1 MRRIIFICVCFSSLL
16 MNSQNINNMFPDFDK
31 RGMKT
36 TILYNSS
43 SFSDINDYPTQTH
56 NIYNFYQAYKAI
68 SFSDFEQRLPNLSTL
83 KAKATQELLSLEVPL
98 ALLFTEYDTFNE
110 VASNNNLIET
120 SDGNT
125 FQRVGPQTEIFD
137 KHQLLIAA
145 ALKPIQRGTNVVFSL
160 YEDTFF
166 NTSERNIIKIEV
178 DFDDNQGFRTINT
191 DSNTPINYQNE
202 GEKLLQFR
210 ITLDNQEVV
219 ESRASL
225 NVIYSNEELNTQNNQ
240 NIVGFTSGTT
250 DPPYIQPYNEYP
262 FKGWGEMDIFYSP
275 DGVLDKPIFLI
286 DGFDPLDSRNIN
298 TIYQALNY
306 SGGNLGDIVRDNG
319 YDVVVLNF
327 PTYFREQDQVW
338 IYGGADYIERNAM
351 LLVELIKYINNLKV
365 GDKQNVIIGPSMG
378 GLVARYGLNY
388 MESIGLDHETRL
400 YISFDTPHAGANV
413 PIGFQHMFNYLAYG
427 LNTWAGDF
435 SVESLRPL
443 VDGMLKS
450 PAGRQMLWDHFEP
463 HLVDG
468 GPEFNNNSALPQ
480 PHPFFDIFYNAIDTV
495 NSSEFPQ
502 NTRNVSIIN
511 GSSPGAPFYD
521 LNGNAV
527 SPGQQVLD
535 AFMPGVAEGTD
546 AYLDAW
552 FTPYATQTATV
563 SQIFVDAPWFC
574 FCDITSLAVAQ
585 SHGHTD
591 GIDTAPGGLFDIS
604 ELAATYATT
613 DPVVDSFI
621 SQLQTSYFTFIP
633 SISSMDYFTNNWY
646 DQMTNPD
653 NTPFDAWS
661 MPTQNE
667 GHVQL
672 TPQNVEFALN
682 EIFNGESVGNIAA
695 DVDKKSALVFVE
707 DGGGNPANGRI
718 YASSARGASRNGNGN
733 SNNGNDNLPNF
744 GNIGEWAV
752 DLIISEKSTV
762 QATGFGNFTETSDP
776 TVAGAHPLYTGGD
789 GSKSTLSTGFGAL
802 GWGSFGANAYNRSS
816 GLGSV
821 ALGFNTIAGPQDSQ
835 AGGIQGD
842 NVGQFSAGYASRA
855 IGNVSTA
862 TGFRNTASGGASV
875 ALGNYNYAT
884 GDATI
889 ALGKENWAE
898 GASTVAIG
906 FKNHAAG
913 GGSVALGQEN
923 IAWGTTNF
931 TSGYQNVA
939 GDVNAAVGT
948 AGSATA
954 IGVGTKASGRSS
966 FSANNNTTARNHAS
980 AALGLSTTAD
990 NFGMLAIGVNNTF
1003 GAGDTTVDPDNY
1015 GGYYY
1020 ADGQYTGTPVGV
1032 AFVIGNGDIN
1042 STTGLAGSNSSNAFV
1057 VNYDGS
1063 ATLSGELTI
1072 DSDARLKSNIISL
1085 GSTLAKLLMI
1095 DGKSYTIKT
1104 NEAESKIGILA
1115 QDVQKV
1121 FPELVKTTNDSNQ
1134 TLSVNYQGLIPV
1146 LINAIKEQ
1154 QKEIKK
1160 LEKLLINNK

>member
-166 NTSERNIIKIEV
+166 NTSERDIIKIEI
-178 DFDDNQGFRTINT
+178 DFDDTKGFRIINT
-191 DSNTPINYQNE
+191 DANTPINYQNE

-225 NVIYSNEELNTQNNQ
+225 SVIYSNEELNTQNNQ
-240 NIVGFTSGTT
+240 NIVRFTSNTT
-250 DPPYIQPYNEYP
+250 DPPYLQPYNEYP
-262 FKGWGEMDIFYSP
+262 FKGWGEFDIFYSP

-327 PTYFREQDQVW
+327 PTYFREEDQVW
-338 IYGGADYIERNAM
+338 IKGGADYIERNAM

-733 SNNGNDNLPNF
+733 SNNGNDGLPNF

-752 DLIISEKSTV
+752 DLIISEKSTE
-762 QATGFGNFTETSDP
+762 QATGFGNFTES
-776 TVAGAHPLYTGGD
+776 GHPLYTLGD
-789 GSKSTLSTGFGAL
+789 GSKSTLSAGFGAL

-821 ALGFNTIAGPQDSQ
+821 AMGFNTLAGPQDVQ
-835 AGGIQGD
+835 ATGIDGG
-842 NVGQFSAGYASRA
+842 NVGQFSSGYASRA

-906 FKNHAAG
+906 YKNHAAG
-913 GGSVALGQEN
+913 AGSVALGQEN